1 MVSTKFNDSY
11 KCFSISTEYTSPSFW
26 ILTIVTYATQ
36 EGLKLMRADSL
47 FVASLSFLEID
58 DMPNSIEVLRVHHSV
73 NR

>member
-1 MVSTKFNDSY
+1 MH
-11 KCFSISTEYTSPSFW
+11 
-26 ILTIVTYATQ
+26 ATQ